1 MKAGAV
7 GMSTGLYYAP
17 GSFASTEEIVA
28 LAKEAGAGAGIYD
41 THMRDESTY
50 SIGLL
55 AAVEETI
62 RIGREAGLPVHISHI
77 KALGKDTWGMSPQVI
92 GLIREGRREGIRITA
107 SQYPYNASG
116 TSVGASLIPRW
127 AEAGGR
133 PALLARLS
141 DPSVRPQLM
150 TEMNKNLERR
160 GGPDSILII
169 DARDASLKGRTL
181 GAVAK
186 ERHESPVEAAIEI
199 IRKGDA
205 GVASF
210 NMRDD
215 DIKNFMREDW
225 VMTCSDGVEGH
236 PRKYGTFPRKLRKY
250 VLDEHVISMPFAI
263 RSSTSLPA
271 ETLGFKN
278 RGLIQTGF
286 FADIVIFDPTT
297 IRDTATYEHPQ
308 VLATGVRYLFVN
320 GKLAVENGRRTNVL
334 AGRVLTHL

>member
-1 MKAGAV
+1 
-7 GMSTGLYYAP
+7 
-17 GSFASTEEIVA
+17 
-28 LAKEAGAGAGIYD
+28 
-41 THMRDESTY
+41 
-50 SIGLL
+50 
-55 AAVEETI
+55 
-62 RIGREAGLPVHISHI
+62 
-77 KALGKDTWGMSPQVI
+77 
-92 GLIREGRREGIRITA
+92 
-107 SQYPYNASG
+107 
-116 TSVGASLIPRW
+116 
-127 AEAGGR
+127 
-133 PALLARLS
+133 
-141 DPSVRPQLM
+141 
-150 TEMNKNLERR
+150 
-160 GGPDSILII
+160 
-169 DARDASLKGRTL
+169 
-181 GAVAK
+181 
-186 ERHESPVEAAIEI
+186 
-199 IRKGDA
+199 
-205 GVASF
+205 
-210 NMRDD
+210 MRDD

-263 RSSTSLPA
+263 RSSSSLPA